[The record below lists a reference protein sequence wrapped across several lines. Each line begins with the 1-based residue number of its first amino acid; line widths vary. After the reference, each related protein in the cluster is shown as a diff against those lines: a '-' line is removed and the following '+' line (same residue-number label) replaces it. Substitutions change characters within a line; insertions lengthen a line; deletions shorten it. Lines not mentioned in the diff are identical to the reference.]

1 MLNLKDKVEGVV
13 ERVSIDEIRDA
24 LERVIEGAQ
33 EKVAKRRP
41 KTIADGFLEEISFN
55 EKLYNHPLV
64 GKAIK
69 KGFTANLVQ
78 NLRKSEYYKKLNE
91 KLNDVLKRGVNAEDL
106 RNIED
111 LVNGLRSIAI
121 EYIVKE
127 ISEAEQGLRHLHRPG
142 CVAKSE
148 ARNLY
153 FPGEYYTKETLSWLA
168 YGFFSSIA
176 IGDNLGI
183 YSENDKLMFNL
194 KQLAQ
199 RLGSKFG
206 IEPRRLGISE
216 DEENRPYTT
225 LLAFILWLA
234 KRLDGGKEEE
244 VEFKALA
251 QSILDT
257 LRVSTISL
265 LFMPPEEKEK
275 WGTVSLPRLDAFID
289 RWILNE
295 ESRAKIEAFRDS
307 LKYFLDEAR
316 KAAKREGRTKELENA
331 IDLLMNSYEALCK
344 NLIEHGSLDFYAMRR
359 LMDVMID
366 IATKYNIRAFMR
378 PLGIIVD
385 HPA

>member
-1 MLNLKDKVEGVV
+1 MLDLKNKIDDVV
-13 ERVSIDEIRDA
+13 ERTDIDKIRNA
-24 LERVIEGAQ
+24 LERVIERVQKNVAE
-33 EKVAKRRP
+33 EKP
-41 KTIADGFLEEISFN
+41 KTIADVFLKEELGFYR
-55 EKLYNHPLV
+55 KLRGNLV
-64 GKAIK
+64 GKAIDI
-69 KGFTANLVQ
+69 GNLS
-78 NLRKSEYYKKLNE
+78 KSVKRSECYKKLNE
-91 KLNDVLKRGVNAEDL
+91 RLNDVLKRGVKVEDL
-106 RNIED
+106 KNIED
-111 LVNGLRSIAI
+111 LVNCLRSVAI
-121 EYIVKE
+121 EYITEK
-127 ISEAEQGLRHLHRPG
+127 IGEAEQGLRHFHRPG

-153 FPGEYYTKETLSWLA
+153 FPGEDYKKETLSWLA
-168 YGFFSSIA
+168 YGFFSSVT

-183 YSENDKLMFNL
+183 YSEDDKLMFNL
-194 KQLAQ
+194 EQLAQ
-199 RLGSKFG
+199 RLEKSKFG
-206 IEPRRLGISE
+206 IEPSRLGISE
-216 DEENRPYTT
+216 YEENRPYAT

-234 KRLDGGKEEE
+234 KLGVRREEGE
-244 VEFKALA
+244 EIKAFA
-251 QSILDT
+251 QSILDD
-257 LRVSTISL
+257 LRVSAISL
-265 LFMPPEEKEK
+265 LFMPPEKEK
-275 WGTVSLPRLDAFID
+275 WGTVSLPRLDVFID

-366 IATKYNIRAFMR
+366 IATKYNVRAFMR

>member
-1 MLNLKDKVEGVV
+1 M
-13 ERVSIDEIRDA
+13 
-24 LERVIEGAQ
+24 
-33 EKVAKRRP
+33 
-41 KTIADGFLEEISFN
+41 
-55 EKLYNHPLV
+55 
-64 GKAIK
+64 
-69 KGFTANLVQ
+69 
-78 NLRKSEYYKKLNE
+78 
-91 KLNDVLKRGVNAEDL
+91 KRGVKVEDL
-106 RNIED
+106 KNIED
-111 LVNGLRSIAI
+111 LVNCLRSVAI
-121 EYIVKE
+121 EYIAEK
-127 ISEAEQGLRHLHRPG
+127 IGEAEQGLRHFHRPG

-153 FPGEYYTKETLSWLA
+153 FPGEDYKKETLSWLA
-168 YGFFSSIA
+168 YGFFSSVT

-199 RLGSKFG
+199 RFESKSG
-206 IEPRRLGISE
+206 IEPSRLGISR

-265 LFMPPEEKEK
+265 LFMPPEKEK
-275 WGTVSLPRLDAFID
+275 WGTISLPRLDAFID

-316 KAAKREGRTKELENA
+316 KAAKRERRTKELENA

-378 PLGIIVD
+378 PLGMIVD
-385 HPA
+385 YPA

>member
-1 MLNLKDKVEGVV
+1 LLDLKNKIDDVV
-13 ERVSIDEIRDA
+13 ERTGIDEIRNA
-24 LERVIEGAQ
+24 LERVIERVQKNVAE
-33 EKVAKRRP
+33 EKP
-41 KTIADGFLEEISFN
+41 KTIADVFLKEELGFYR
-55 EKLYNHPLV
+55 KLRGNLV
-64 GKAIK
+64 GKAIDI
-69 KGFTANLVQ
+69 GNLSGSVK
-78 NLRKSEYYKKLNE
+78 RSECYKKLNE
-91 KLNDVLKRGVNAEDL
+91 RLNDVLKRGVKVEDL
-106 RNIED
+106 KNIED
-111 LVNGLRSIAI
+111 LVNCLRSVAI
-121 EYIVKE
+121 EYIAEK
-127 ISEAEQGLRHLHRPG
+127 IGEAEQGLRHFHRPG

-153 FPGEYYTKETLSWLA
+153 FPGEDYKKETLSWLA
-168 YGFFSSIA
+168 YGFFSSVT

-199 RLGSKFG
+199 RFESKFG

-265 LFMPPEEKEK
+265 LFMPPEKEK

-316 KAAKREGRTKELENA
+316 KAAKRERRTKELENA

-378 PLGIIVD
+378 PLGTIVD